1 LAESTTI
8 IGPRIYGRGLV
19 NEIPSPT
26 YDNCDVVIKN
36 VTKVLKH
43 TFVRMAD
50 GCVNLNADV
59 KRQVKEITKENRMK
73 KDIFVQLINKNG
85 EKDV

>member
-1 LAESTTI
+1 
-8 IGPRIYGRGLV
+8 
-19 NEIPSPT
+19 
-26 YDNCDVVIKN
+26 
-36 VTKVLKH
+36 
-43 TFVRMAD
+43 MAD